1 MQTNCPTFAAPTT
14 MTIVYSG
21 SITRNWSNGVS
32 YVIATYTYTIT
43 NNTAFVGAG
52 NNCSG
57 KGKRVYHC
65 SQANVSYDFRE
76 YVYEPSANTEFYYDP
91 IADECSGCDDD
102 LQCKT
107 DITFCLSK
115 TYRSYGTSRVMNK
128 DAATQGVL
136 EYKCCDACGC
146 VRPSIQY
153 RPASETLNTANDFF
167 AYTAGCC
174 TSTTSYEEAGVWILN
189 QFEINGA
196 CGCPSASTWENVY
209 SPPQGDGCLTVMPSP
224 NYWPPNVVGT
234 SWQGDFNSSCSAFD
248 CNGIPNGVCFSGKAS
263 FNWFCY
269 PEAGVE
275 LACSATLSFTD
286 TCSQTMTVTLT

>member
-1 MQTNCPTFAAPTT
+1 MQTNCPTFVAPATI
-14 MTIVYSG
+14 TIVYSG
-21 SITRNWSNGVS
+21 TITRDWSNGVS
-32 YVIATYTYTIT
+32 HVIATYTYTIT
-43 NNTAFVGAG
+43 NNNSFVGAG

-128 DAATQGVL
+128 AAAAQGVL

-263 FNWFCY
+263 LNWFCY